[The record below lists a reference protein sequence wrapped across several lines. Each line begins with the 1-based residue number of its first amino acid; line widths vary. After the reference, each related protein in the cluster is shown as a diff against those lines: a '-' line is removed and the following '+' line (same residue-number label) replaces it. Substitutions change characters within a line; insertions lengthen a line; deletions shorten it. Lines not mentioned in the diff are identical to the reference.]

1 MKEIILNNKKRT
13 IWEGEKE
20 EREGISKELGEMSHN
35 KQVGMINYL
44 FSDIDFDE
52 KKILRQELEKKR
64 QGYRQQDKKKE
75 FSEEDGTIITLD
87 EVIMK
92 LVASKLKCFYC
103 KNQVRVFYSKLKDP
117 EQWTLD
123 RIDNDVPHTDKNT
136 IVCCLKC
143 NLQRRVTNA
152 DKFAFTKNLKITKRE

>member
-1 MKEIILNNKKRT
+1 MKEIILNTKKRT

-20 EREGISKELGEMSHN
+20 ERQAIPKEFGEISHN
-35 KQVGMINYL
+35 KQVGMVNYL
-44 FSDIDFDE
+44 FSNNKFDE
-52 KKILRQELEKKR
+52 EKLLRTELEKKR
-64 QGYRQQDKKKE
+64 QGYRQQDKKKN
-75 FSEEDGTIITLD
+75 FQPDDGEIITFD
-87 EVIMK
+87 ELIMK

-123 RIDNDVPHTDKNT
+123 RIDNDLPHTDDNT
-136 IVCCLKC
+136 VVCCLKC

-152 DKFAFTKNLKITKRE
+152 DKFAFTKNLKITKKK